1 MTIESECLKAPVNA
15 KQRHRFNGLF
25 KNCFD
30 EQALQKS
37 SAPLYKK
44 IADVLGTLISSGKL
58 KPGDKLPTHRSLA
71 DTLEVTVGT
80 VTRAYAESERRGLV
94 EARVGAGTF
103 VRNCNTH
110 GWYFPQVLPK
120 QEMAQQAHNLE
131 EARVHSDEIDFGF
144 NYPPY
149 FNRSDMFQQA
159 MAALT
164 GKPETLNSLL
174 LYQPPEGFAEHRRV
188 IAHWLN
194 SHDIHLDAD
203 RLRFTSGAQNAMHML
218 FSAFCRGGDTIL
230 VEKLTYPGLINLARQ
245 QHLTLKPVEMDDE
258 GLIPESLDNACR
270 QYNPRF
276 IYATPTLQNPTTV
289 VMGEQRRKEIVEVCK
304 RNDVYLIEDQVNGL
318 QPLQNAEPLV
328 NLAPEQVIYIGSL
341 SKCLAPGLRVGFVQV
356 PDSMLKRLTMAI
368 QNQCWM
374 VSPLLTGLSCKLIE
388 MGAADQ
394 VLQFIRS
401 EMQLRHSIV
410 KEYLGEFGI
419 QTRPGS
425 FHGWLPLPDSWS
437 LGAFVK
443 ACAKAG
449 VNVKSGELFV
459 PPGYAVPPAV
469 RIAFSAPATREQ
481 MIAGIQTVRGILES
495 DPEPV
500 GML

>member
-1 MTIESECLKAPVNA
+1 MTIESECLNPTVPISRRN
-15 KQRHRFNGLF
+15 RFNDLL
-25 KNCFD
+25 KECFGSQ
-30 EQALQKS
+30 EQKGP

-44 IADVLGTLISSGKL
+44 IADALGALISSGQL

-80 VTRAYAESERRGLV
+80 VTRAYAEGERRGLV

-103 VRNCNTH
+103 VRSCNTH
-110 GWYFPQVLPK
+110 GWYFPQLFP
-120 QEMAQQAHNLE
+120 QLEMSQQGEHLE
-131 EARVHSDEIDFGF
+131 GQDHCDEVDFGF

-149 FNRSDMFQQA
+149 LNRSNMLQKA
-159 MAALT
+159 MASLASR
-164 GKPETLNSLL
+164 PDVLNSLL
-174 LYQPPEGFAEHRRV
+174 LYQPPEGFAEHRRI

-194 SHDIHLDAD
+194 RHGIHLDAD
-203 RLRFTSGAQNAMHML
+203 RLRFTSGAQNAMQL
-218 FSAFCRGGDTIL
+218 VFSAFCRSGDTVL

-245 QHLTLKPVEMDDE
+245 QHLTLKPVEMDEE

-270 QYNPRF
+270 QYRPRF
-276 IYATPTLQNPTTV
+276 VYATPTLQNPTAV
-289 VMGEQRRKEIVEVCK
+289 VMGEQRRRDIVEVCK
-304 RNDVYLIEDQVNGL
+304 ANDVYLIEDQVNGL
-318 QPLQNAEPLV
+318 QPLESTEPLI
-328 NLAPEQVIYIGSL
+328 NIAPEQVIYIGSL
-341 SKCLAPGLRVGFVQV
+341 SKCLAPGLRVGFTQV
-356 PDSMLKRLTMAI
+356 PDSLLKRLTMTV

-374 VSPLLTGLSCKLIE
+374 VSPLLTGLSCQLIE
-388 MGAADQ
+388 VGAADQ

-401 EMQLRHSIV
+401 EMQVRHGIV
-410 KEYLGEFGI
+410 QEHLGEFGI
-419 QTRPGS
+419 QTHPGS

-481 MIAGIQTVRGILES
+481 VTAGIQAVREVLLS